1 MSLLVVGQAL
11 RLIAIR
17 TLKERWTTRIIVLR
31 EGDPV
36 VGGIFKY
43 IRHPNYLGVI
53 LEILALPL
61 IFGCWYTAILFSLA
75 NGALLL
81 VRIRTEEAAL
91 QEAYDYDTHFSD
103 TKRFVPGG
111 QRS

>member
-1 MSLLVVGQAL
+1 MIGQTL

-31 EGDPV
+31 DGDPV

-53 LEILALPL
+53 WKSWLCLSFRMLVHCE
-61 IFGCWYTAILFSLA
+61 FSSA
-75 NGALLL
+75 
-81 VRIRTEEAAL
+81 
-91 QEAYDYDTHFSD
+91 
-103 TKRFVPGG
+103 
-111 QRS
+111 